1 MVRTV
6 SLPTYAAAEELSFEA
21 ADGLITSNN
30 AVLWADDPAR
40 AVTLALTRNIGAITS
55 AKIGP
60 DPWPFAGLPDVAID
74 VRVTRMI
81 AGADGVFDLEG
92 QFFVGGDGIDYANTT
107 KRFAVT
113 RHLTDVTPR
122 GDCSGASRRPF
133 CSFQSRFRAKSRA
146 KGHSCATTPH
156 YGALPLHAG
165 RGLAMLTGNT
175 RRKTAG
181 NEQDQTDESVRHQ
194 RQHYRAPQRRHG
206 RTRHRDAECGARGPR
221 L

>member
-1 MVRTV
+1 MIKPLMIVGLTALLAGCTGSASRLDLAPVQSQLSLRAAVGSAMVRTV

-74 VRVTRMI
+74 VRVTRML

-107 KRFAVT
+107 NGFAIT
-113 RHLTDVTPR
+113 AALTDVTPAAIAAAQATAILQL
-122 GDCSGASRRPF
+122 SEQISR
-133 CSFQSRFRAKSRA
+133 KI
-146 KGHSCATTPH
+146 
-156 YGALPLHAG
+156 
-165 RGLAMLTGNT
+165 
-175 RRKTAG
+175 
-181 NEQDQTDESVRHQ
+181 
-194 RQHYRAPQRRHG
+194 
-206 RTRHRDAECGARGPR
+206 AR
-221 L
+221 